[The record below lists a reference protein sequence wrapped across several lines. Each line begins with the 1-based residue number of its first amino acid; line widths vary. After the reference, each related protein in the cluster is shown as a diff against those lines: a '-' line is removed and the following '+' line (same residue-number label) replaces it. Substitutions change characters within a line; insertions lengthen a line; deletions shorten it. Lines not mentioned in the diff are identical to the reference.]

1 MMRVTGALV
10 LSTALALTS
19 AACGG
24 SKKSGSGGGKVT
36 IGFIG
41 AQTGDNAQLGI
52 NISNGVRLA
61 IDQYNATNPKTK
73 VEYKAYDTKGDP
85 SIAPGQAQKAIQDK
99 VTALVGPA
107 FSGESKAVDANFD
120 DAQIPNIS
128 PSATATALGQNKWK
142 YWHRIISNDDVQG
155 QVDSD
160 FIAKTLTAKNVFIVD
175 DNQEYSVG
183 LANKVFSS
191 LQTAGVKVARDK
203 IDQKSTDYS
212 STINK
217 VKQSGAT
224 ALFYGGY
231 YAEGGKLLKQLRDS
245 GFTGKFVSDDGA
257 NDQKLVTTAGVK
269 QANGALLSCACQ
281 SVNPTADNPAVKK
294 FIDDY
299 KAKWSVEQGT
309 YSAEGFDAANVFL
322 DAIKAGKT
330 SGQDINEYLSTVSKT
345 GVSKPIKFTPNGEIE
360 TSAIY
365 MFEVKAGKL
374 TFLGDATKV
383 KP

>member
-10 LSTALALTS
+10 LSSALALTS
-19 AACGG
+19 AACGS
-24 SKKSGSGGGKVT
+24 SKKTGSGGGKVT
-36 IGFIG
+36 IGYIG

-73 VEYKAYDTKGDP
+73 VGYKAYDTKGDP

-160 FIAKTLTAKNVFIVD
+160 FLAKTLTAKNVFIVD

-245 GFTGKFVSDDGA
+245 GFAGKFVSDDGA

-281 SVNPTADNPAVKK
+281 SVNPTGENPAVKK

-309 YSAEGFDAANVFL
+309 YSAEGFDAANIFL
-322 DAIKAGKT
+322 DAIKQGKT
-330 SGQDINEYLSTVSKT
+330 SGKDINAYLSTVSKT
-345 GVSKPIKFTPNGEIE
+345 GVSKPLKFTANGEIE